1 MNINKMNKNKMNIN
15 KNKMNINKNKMNINK
30 NKIIKISTV
39 FIDRNYGAYV
49 LSGGPLIF
57 LEKKVCILDTFLR
70 ESCIYF
76 YL

>member
-1 MNINKMNKNKMNIN
+1 MNGGGARAQLGRNKVRLAHECSKVRGEAKCC
-15 KNKMNINKNKMNINK
+15 
-30 NKIIKISTV
+30 TTA
-39 FIDRNYGAYV
+39 GPYV

-76 YL
+76 